1 MSKSDQARQAIETL
15 NARNFAPAAKDYADN
30 VRFHAPGLGL
40 DIEGRDEMLKH
51 VSEFIQQND
60 VHYKVEEVVEH
71 GPFVVLF
78 TRSTGN
84 LDGQQMAW
92 DLCQILRYEGDQIA
106 EAWALRGGPPQSTSA

>member
-106 EAWALRGGPPQSTSA
+106 EAWALRGGPPQSASA